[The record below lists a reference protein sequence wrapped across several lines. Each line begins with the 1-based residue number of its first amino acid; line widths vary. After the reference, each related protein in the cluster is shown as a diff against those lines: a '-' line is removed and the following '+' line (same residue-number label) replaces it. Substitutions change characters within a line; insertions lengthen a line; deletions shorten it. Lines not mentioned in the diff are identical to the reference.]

1 MKENNINK
9 KLANQILNSEYCTL
23 FESIVKHNKVNP
35 TTVAVFLTET
45 LKALKRD
52 KIKVEKVSEEEI
64 TKIFQSINEGKITKE
79 AIEDIF
85 VWFSKNESG
94 SLTDALSSLGLK
106 MYSEKE
112 IISIIDEV
120 IAKNRKNIEELGN
133 RSFGMLMGVVMNKV
147 RGKADPSL
155 ISKIIREKISH

>member
-1 MKENNINK
+1 M
-9 KLANQILNSEYCTL
+9 
-23 FESIVKHNKVNP
+23 
-35 TTVAVFLTET
+35 
-45 LKALKRD
+45 
-52 KIKVEKVSEEEI
+52 
-64 TKIFQSINEGKITKE
+64 
-79 AIEDIF
+79 
-85 VWFSKNESG
+85 WFSKNESG

-120 IAKNRKNIEELGN
+120 IAKNRKNIAELGN